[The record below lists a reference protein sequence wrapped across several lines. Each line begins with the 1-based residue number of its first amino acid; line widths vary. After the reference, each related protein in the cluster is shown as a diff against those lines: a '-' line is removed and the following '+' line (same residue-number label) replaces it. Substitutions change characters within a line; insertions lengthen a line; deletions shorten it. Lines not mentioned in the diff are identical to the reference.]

1 MVSWTKARSDL
12 ASAVRTEQPPEVI
25 DQARREYLAALLAHR
40 ITTVVPHLTQHQR
53 GQLAELVLSGGG
65 ADGH

>member
-1 MVSWTKARSDL
+1 MVSWTKARSHL
-12 ASAVRTEQPPEVI
+12 ARAVQTGQPPEVI

-40 ITTVVPHLTQHQR
+40 ITAVVPHLTQHQR
-53 GQLAELVLSGGG
+53 GQLADLVLTGDG